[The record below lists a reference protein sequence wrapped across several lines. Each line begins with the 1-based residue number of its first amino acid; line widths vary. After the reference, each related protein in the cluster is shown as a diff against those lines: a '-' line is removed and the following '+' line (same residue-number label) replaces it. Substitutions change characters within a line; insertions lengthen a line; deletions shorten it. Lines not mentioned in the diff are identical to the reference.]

1 MSRKITANFVKR
13 SGSGFETLERFK
25 ENTYVSD
32 TRAEHLSSS
41 GIPLAQVGENSY
53 LTSQN
58 ELHCFVIG
66 DSGCGKSR
74 RVIMPSIHLLAKA
87 GESMVISDPKGELY
101 RATSNM
107 LKRKGYEVLV
117 LNFRNPDK
125 GNRWNPLNYIEQLYR
140 SGSTTKKDLA
150 TMMIGELAE
159 TISQTV
165 SAADDPYWALS
176 AAAYFR
182 GVISIILEFGAPG
195 DLTLENVARIGRELG
210 ACCDSDASMDQKSF
224 LRDIMLE
231 FPPDS
236 TILNNIS
243 SVTTNAN
250 NTRHCIL
257 SMFES
262 MLSLYSSQNSLMD
275 LFSKSEID
283 INTIGEKPTA
293 LFFILPDD
301 SQALYPIATVFVK
314 QVYSALINLADSQP
328 NGKLPTRVTFLL
340 DEFANFARLPSVE
353 SMLTAARSRGI
364 RFVLVC
370 QSMDQLSQK
379 YKPEGMEILLAN
391 CRCWVF
397 MSCRNLPFLE
407 RLQKLCGQYLS
418 PYTGESTPLITID
431 RLQQFEMGQI
441 LVLNDRCRPYI
452 GYLTKDYSEI
462 DFGPDF
468 YEENGS
474 LPPSCKPFDRN
485 VVTLK
490 SLYNNRNNHPK
501 VFEESTEDNFS
512 SSPDIEDSSTEH
524 GSEDDFIR
532 PILERAYE
540 GNFSS
545 ALRKATIRLQA
556 GSYDEETFNRL
567 KCCIAS
573 ILIFGGILPSEGSAP
588 VSMEIEDLIEPL
600 LRKNDP
606 QALALAFLHELES
619 ENYDLAESYISKI
632 SNVEWFACFK
642 EWNDNYWNRLKL
654 PHMALLSILAFCRTS
669 GAFPLRDGGEA
680 IKVVNNAFPS
690 FVKSESYKRLTRF
703 LI

>member
-1 MSRKITANFVKR
+1 MARKINTHFIKR
-13 SGSGFETLERFK
+13 SGASFETLEKFK
-25 ENTYVSD
+25 KNTYVSD
-32 TRAEHLSSS
+32 TRAAHLDAT
-41 GIPLAQVGENSY
+41 GIPLAQVGENAY
-53 LTSQN
+53 LTSEN

-101 RATSNM
+101 KATSNM

-117 LNFRNPDK
+117 LNFRNPDR

-140 SGSTTKKDLA
+140 SGSVTKRDLA
-150 TMMIGELAE
+150 TMMIGELAD

-165 SAADDPYWALS
+165 SADDDPYWSVS
-176 AAAYFR
+176 AASYFR
-182 GVISIILEFGAPG
+182 GIISIILELGAPG

-210 ACCDSDASMDQKSF
+210 ACCDSDASIDQKSF

-243 SVTTNAN
+243 PVTTNAN

-257 SMFES
+257 SIFES

-283 INTIGEKPTA
+283 INTIGKKPTA

-407 RLQKLCGQYLS
+407 RLQKLCGEYHS

-431 RLQQFEMGQI
+431 RLQQLEMGQI

-452 GYLTKDYSEI
+452 GYLTKDYSGI

-474 LPPSCKPFDRN
+474 LPPSCVPFDRN
-485 VVTLK
+485 VITLK

-501 VFEESTEDNFS
+501 VFEESTEEAAS
-512 SSPDIEDSSTEH
+512 SIPDIEDSSTEH
-524 GSEDDFIR
+524 GSEDEFIK

-540 GNFSS
+540 GNFTS
-545 ALRKATIRLQA
+545 ALRKATIRLQS
-556 GSYDEETFNRL
+556 GSYDDETFNRL

-573 ILIFGGILPSEGSAP
+573 VLTFGGILPSESSSP
-588 VSMEIEDLIEPL
+588 VSMEIEDLIEPM

-606 QALALAFLHELES
+606 QALALAFLHQLKA
-619 ENYDLAESYISKI
+619 ENYDLAEAYISKI
-632 SNVEWFACFK
+632 SNAEWLACFK
-642 EWNDNYWNRLKL
+642 EWNDNYWNKLKL
-654 PHMALLSILAFCRTS
+654 PHMALLSIIAFCHTS
-669 GAFPLRDGGEA
+669 GDFPLRDGMEA
-680 IKVVNNAFPS
+680 IKVINNAFPS
-690 FVKSESYKRLTRF
+690 FVKSESYKRLTKF
-703 LI
+703 MI